1 MVNAPW
7 TYKGSLEA
15 EQTTCI
21 LLKSCADVPLR
32 YMVLQFLK
40 YKCYDKAHVSGN
52 FGGGGVGAVAWVP
65 TKICGKCK
73 QNLLKKS
80 KLDEQK
86 LKSDKSV

>member
-32 YMVLQFLK
+32 YGVLQFLK
-40 YKCYDKAHVSGN
+40 YKFYDNVHISGN
-52 FGGGGVGAVAWVP
+52 LRGGGGAEWPGLPPKFVESVS
-65 TKICGKCK
+65 KIF
-73 QNLLKKS
+73 
-80 KLDEQK
+80 
-86 LKSDKSV
+86 